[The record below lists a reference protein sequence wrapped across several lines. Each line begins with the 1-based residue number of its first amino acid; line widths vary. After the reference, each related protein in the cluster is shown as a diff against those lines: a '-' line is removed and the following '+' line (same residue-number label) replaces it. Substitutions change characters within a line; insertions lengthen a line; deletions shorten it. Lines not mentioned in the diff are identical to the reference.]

1 MISGERA
8 SLRGGRGV
16 LRCGRGWELPA
27 HSRGGCQRPRRCPCV
42 ASLRRGTRCAPHQ
55 RPLGGS
61 SDGSPRRPVSCC
73 FIHPVP
79 HAPGPLEPPAAPW
92 TLEPPAAPFPP
103 VCCPPSPPRPGGHLV
118 AAWPQGADPSRWP
131 LGLAPRHTEDV
142 PSLLAGALGLLPP
155 CTRTVLSGRLFPG
168 PSTPPSVTRPALAH
182 RHHPGILV
190 STEAPPNVPGG
201 HVPCDALS
209 TVLTW
214 GGGVE

>member
-1 MISGERA
+1 MGAARTQPWRVPA
-8 SLRGGRGV
+8 ALAPSLRSQPQAGDP
-16 LRCGRGWELPA
+16 LRP
-27 HSRGGCQRPRRCPCV
+27 P
-42 ASLRRGTRCAPHQ
+42 Q

-92 TLEPPAAPFPP
+92 TLEPPAAPFPL
-103 VCCPPSPPRPGGHLV
+103 VCCPPPAPPRPGGHLV
-118 AAWPQGADPSRWP
+118 AARPQGADPSRWP

-168 PSTPPSVTRPALAH
+168 PSTPPSVMRPALAH